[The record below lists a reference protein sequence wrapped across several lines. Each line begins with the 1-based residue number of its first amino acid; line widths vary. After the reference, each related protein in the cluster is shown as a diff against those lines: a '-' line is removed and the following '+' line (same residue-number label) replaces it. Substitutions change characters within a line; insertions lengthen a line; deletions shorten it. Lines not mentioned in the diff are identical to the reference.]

1 MGREPVPKSLNHTLL
16 LSVPIIGMIWIAA
29 FLVFPTYTP
38 MSPTMTAA
46 DVAAFYG
53 NPANATRVQFSM
65 IVFNWFEIGM
75 VGLFATI
82 AMQMQRMSHGGG
94 PLAWVYMAV
103 TLGGACMFAAAN
115 LFWIVAAYRP
125 DRAPE
130 AIQLLSDMGWVCFTV
145 PTGFLIGQAVTLA
158 FAVFLDDRGDPVFG
172 RWVGYLNVVA
182 AIAWIPAA
190 FGALYTT
197 GPLAWDGWITFH
209 LRIWTFAIYNIAMF
223 IAAWNARHRL
233 DKPSVAE

>member
-1 MGREPVPKSLNHTLL
+1 MPRTLNHTLL
-16 LSVPIIGMIWIAA
+16 LSVPVIALIWIAA

-38 MSPTMTAA
+38 MSPTMSAS
-46 DVAAFYG
+46 DLAAFY
-53 NPANATRVQFSM
+53 ADRSNATRVQYSM

-75 VGLFATI
+75 VGLYATI
-82 AMQMQRMSHGGG
+82 ALLMERMSHRGG

-130 AIQLLSDMGWVCFTV
+130 AIQLLSDMGWICFTV

-158 FAVFLDDRGDPVFG
+158 FAVYLDDGPRPVFP
-172 RWVGYLNVVA
+172 RWVGHLNVLA
-182 AIAWIPAA
+182 AIAWTPAA
-190 FGALYTT
+190 FGALATT
-197 GPLAWDGWITFH
+197 GPLAWDGALTFD
-209 LRIWTFAIYNIAMF
+209 LRIWTFALYNVAMF

-233 DKPSVAE
+233 GEQESAA